1 MVASVRVGDLIRI
14 KEGCG
19 EEGKIAIVTK
29 WPLEDDRFFCCA
41 FLEGTRSVV
50 SLYWVEVIS
59 EVM

>member
-1 MVASVRVGDLIRI
+1 VGDLIRI

-41 FLEGTRSVV
+41 FLEGSRTVV

-59 EVM
+59 EGG